1 MYIPQNLKNIS
12 KLSFTRY
19 TSSLPLWRGWYFF
32 TKPER
37 DFLPFPPC
45 SGSSKDAHELLTK
58 TQFKCGR
65 PSPCTSVF
73 MKKPLLLENSG
84 TTPPKFTKFRE
95 KIDSFPFVLPQRP
108 AYPRHPCPEPRP
120 ESSKPRPVREQGADQ
135 WGGRSQPDGGAPPR
149 VPLKERE
156 ENHLMQV
163 SLCSDLRPCIPDGQE
178 ASRGHRLLGL
188 LILPTSPP
196 CPPS

>member
-37 DFLPFPPC
+37 DFLPFPPR

-108 AYPRHPCPEPRP
+108 AYP
-120 ESSKPRPVREQGADQ
+120 PVTLVL
-135 WGGRSQPDGGAPPR
+135 SP
-149 VPLKERE
+149 
-156 ENHLMQV
+156 
-163 SLCSDLRPCIPDGQE
+163 
-178 ASRGHRLLGL
+178 GL
-188 LILPTSPP
+188 SPP
-196 CPPS
+196 SPGPSGSSGLTDGAAGPSQMVGPLPGSR